1 MKVYIIKNTN
11 GFEVTKAGVKPVN
24 LLYFQKVVKD
34 FSKSIFQLV
43 IYN

>member
-1 MKVYIIKNTN
+1 MKVYIIKNRN
-11 GFEVTKAGVKPVN
+11 GFKVTKTGVKFVN

-34 FSKSIFQLV
+34 FSKSIFRLG

>member
-1 MKVYIIKNTN
+1 MKVYILKNAYGSEVIKTR
-11 GFEVTKAGVKPVN
+11 VKFVN

-34 FSKSIFQLV
+34 FSKSIFQLG